1 MNSRRLGSTAAIRLS
16 VLLLLLSVSIL
27 VPFALWGER
36 INLAVPHWLAVPRE
50 PLLIAALGVSLLIA
64 DVVLPI
70 PSSVVAIGLC
80 VSLGPVAGGL
90 ATFVG
95 ATLAFVAGY
104 VLGRVVPE
112 ARLRRWSGEQSWDRW
127 RNRARHHAQWWIVVA
142 RPLPMLAEMTA
153 ILAGVWRVPA
163 LQATL
168 LAAASSAM
176 MSLLYALSVAWGLD
190 EPSVLPL
197 LAVVL
202 VLPTALWLLQHQL
215 NQRMRTRE
223 IHDD

>member
-36 INLAVPHWLAVPRE
+36 IDLAVPHWLAVPRE

-104 VLGRVVPE
+104 VLGRVMPE

-190 EPSVLPL
+190 EPGVLPL

-202 VLPTALWLLQHQL
+202 VLPTALWLLQHHL
-215 NQRMRTRE
+215 NQRMRPEGDPR
-223 IHDD
+223 